1 MFCSLYKVQGGFFF
15 VIKHYTGLY
24 DEINF
29 CKLRKDIVLEMGLG
43 TTDSNLMLFWDP
55 FCQFP
60 SIKCNQ
66 EQP

>member
-1 MFCSLYKVQGGFFF
+1 MFCSLYKVQGVFFF

-43 TTDSNLMLFWDP
+43 TTDSNLMLF
-55 FCQFP
+55 
-60 SIKCNQ
+60 
-66 EQP
+66 